1 MKSFTGTKT
10 VKACKMSR
18 KSAEEIIGRKVRVD
32 SDEIEDEEGYLVT
45 YPDGY
50 QSWSPKKVFED
61 AYKVSE
67 TYIDRMIIE
76 KQEVEARYLAGRKFS
91 FSEDFVSLSENQRT
105 LLRKQLEMMENY
117 LYLLTKRIMVEAE
130 EANKGMNYPHNSGSV
145 GDPIDESGNPAEP
158 LREKHD

>member
-32 SDEIEDEEGYLVT
+32 SDEVEDEAGYLVT

-91 FSEDFVSLSENQRT
+91 FSEDFASLSENQRT
-105 LLRKQLEMMENY
+105 LLCKQLDTMETY
-117 LYLLTKRIMVEAE
+117 LYLLTKRIVVEAE
-130 EANKGMNYPHNSGSV
+130 EYNKAMNMPHNSGSA
-145 GDPIDESGNPAEP
+145 GDPINESGNPAEP
-158 LREKHD
+158 LRDKHD